1 MTATM
6 AEAGATLTPPASS
19 FLARVPADL
28 RVAWSPHLRPVRLAA
43 RGPIY
48 DPKAPVRQVTF
59 PVDCVVAVVS
69 SAPNGAT
76 AMMAMVGHE
85 GFIGLPAVMSGHVL
99 KSTGVVLLEGD
110 ALRLPSH
117 FVTDAFNTREDFRR
131 LVMCYIQAFI
141 VQAGQLS
148 LCNRH
153 CAPEGQLATMLLRAM
168 DRKGS
173 SELKVTHE
181 GLSSVLGWRRETVS
195 QASHR
200 LLERG
205 ALSYRRGHVSIPSR
219 ASLER
224 AACTCYAALQDSYDE
239 IWTAPRWTGPEPRR
253 DRHEH
258 SHGATATCP

>member
-1 MTATM
+1 MTTTM
-6 AEAGATLTPPASS
+6 EEAETTLNSCASS
-19 FLARVPADL
+19 FLAKVPADL
-28 RVAWSPHLRPVRLAA
+28 RRAWEPHFRPVRLAA

-48 DPKAPVRQVTF
+48 DPKAPVRHVTF
-59 PVDCVVAVVS
+59 PLDCVGAVVS

-110 ALRLPSH
+110 ALRLPAQ
-117 FVTDAFNTREDFRR
+117 FVTEAFHAREDFRR
-131 LVMCYIQAFI
+131 LVMRYIQAFI
-141 VQAGQLS
+141 IQTGQLA

-153 CAPEGQLATMLLRAM
+153 CPPEGQLATMLLRAM

-173 SELKVTHE
+173 SELRVTHE

-205 ALSYRRGHVSIPSR
+205 ALHYRRGHVSIPAGGLLQR
-219 ASLER
+219 E
-224 AACTCYAALQDSYDE
+224 ACSCYAALQDSYDE
-239 IWTAPRWTGPEPRR
+239 IWTAPRWHVHETESPEPSQ
-253 DRHEH
+253 EAMT
-258 SHGATATCP
+258 SCF

>member
-6 AEAGATLTPPASS
+6 AHAGATLTPPASS
-19 FLARVPADL
+19 FLDKVPADL
-28 RVAWSPHLRPVRLAA
+28 RQAWEPHLRTVRLAA

-48 DPKAPVRQVTF
+48 DPKAPVRHVTF
-59 PVDCVVAVVS
+59 PLDCVVAVVS

-110 ALRLPSH
+110 ALRLPAQL
-117 FVTDAFNTREDFRR
+117 VTDAFDAREDFRR
-131 LVMCYIQAFI
+131 VVMRYIQAFI
-141 VQAGQLS
+141 IQAGQLA

-153 CAPEGQLATMLLRAM
+153 CPPEGQLATVLLRAM

-173 SELKVTHE
+173 SELRVTHE

-205 ALSYRRGHVSIPSR
+205 ALRYRRGHVSIPSGGR
-219 ASLER
+219 LER
-224 AACTCYAALQDSYDE
+224 QACSCYAALQESYDE
-239 IWTAPRWTGPEPRR
+239 IWTAPRWHGR
-253 DRHEH
+253 DAEAPHRPSEAMT
-258 SHGATATCP
+258 SCF